1 MDEGAIVKALADQ
14 WPIVT
19 VILLTFFRGAS
30 SALAY
35 LREFERKVDEAL
47 KAQVEHGRRIEQ
59 GFEGIAV
66 ALRQGVV
73 ELRDRTAHHDRVLGE
88 LGAEVSGVKGRLEDL
103 ERSSILRAAPTQP
116 LRPVQ

>member
-1 MDEGAIVKALADQ
+1 MDEGAIVRALADQ

-19 VILLTFFRGAS
+19 VILLTFFRGATS
-30 SALAY
+30 FVTY

-59 GFEGIAV
+59 GFEGIAQ
-66 ALRQGVV
+66 ALRQGVI
-73 ELRDRTAHHDRVLGE
+73 ELRTRTDEHGRALGD
-88 LGAEVSGVKGRLEDL
+88 LGSQVSQVRGRLEDL
-103 ERSSILRAAPTQP
+103 ERTAVTRAP